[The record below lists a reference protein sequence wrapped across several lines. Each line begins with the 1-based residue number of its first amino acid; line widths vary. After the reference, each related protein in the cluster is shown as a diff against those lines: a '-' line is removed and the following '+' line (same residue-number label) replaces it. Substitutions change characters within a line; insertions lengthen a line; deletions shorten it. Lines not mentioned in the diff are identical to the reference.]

1 VNSKR
6 SSGQQKGVTF
16 SLYSMTSSS
25 SDSSLNHTERLN
37 QLRKKYSAE
46 PPEDASL
53 KSSKTTVTIGA
64 MTAQEQLEMEER
76 IRGNLTPLE
85 LKQLAEIKDKLS
97 ALEMPETPLTAFD
110 IYTKES
116 GGSAG
121 WETLTESE
129 KAHYELLS
137 S

>member
-1 VNSKR
+1 MKHQQAGSNGGISSESGVNSKR

-85 LKQLAEIKDKLS
+85 LKQLA
-97 ALEMPETPLTAFD
+97 
-110 IYTKES
+110 
-116 GGSAG
+116 
-121 WETLTESE
+121 
-129 KAHYELLS
+129 
-137 S
+137 